1 MPAYFREVL
10 AFLLFVAVG
19 ALIVLQVYGT
29 YGAAPKIVLGAGILA
44 GLFALRYAK
53 IRGAN

>member
-19 ALIVLQVYGT
+19 ALVVLQVYGT
-29 YGAAPKIVLGAGILA
+29 YGAAPKIILGAGILA